1 MRVFARTWDLQT
13 SASFGLLTQGAS
25 SWAGERGEELDES
38 RKEGG
43 FVFGGAGKAAHG
55 GAQCV
60 LEAMML

>member
-1 MRVFARTWDLQT
+1 MKRSEVKV
-13 SASFGLLTQGAS
+13 
-25 SWAGERGEELDES
+25 AGERGEELDES